1 MSAGHPARRAG
12 RRLRACRAMA
22 TAAAQGNS
30 KAVPSPTWSR
40 TGCRT
45 RSIGSP
51 GHALAAASTRGPSTV
66 VSLVILPLFH
76 TRNLEGLPTQG
87 LRVGPGMTGGSK

>member
-22 TAAAQGNS
+22 TAAARGNS
-30 KAVPSPTWSR
+30 KAVPSPTWGR
-40 TGCRT
+40 TACRS

-51 GHALAAASTRGPSTV
+51 GQALAAASTRGPATV
-66 VSLVILPLFH
+66 VSLVSFH
-76 TRNLEGLPTQG
+76 WSIRGTSRACRRKVCASARG
-87 LRVGPGMTGGSK
+87 